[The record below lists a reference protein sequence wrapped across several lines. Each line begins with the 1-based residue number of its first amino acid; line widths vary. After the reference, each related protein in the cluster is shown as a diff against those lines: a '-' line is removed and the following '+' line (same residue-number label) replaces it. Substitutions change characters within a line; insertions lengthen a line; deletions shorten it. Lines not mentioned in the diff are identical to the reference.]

1 MHHCIY
7 STPIFLVHI
16 YLPKRNWC
24 YSLSSALS
32 MKFSSFTRD
41 NSSSKFLLS
50 LLWVSLSACK
60 TTAERNPVWPLSF
73 CLNTT
78 SWELQLFWHCSYL
91 YERYDLQVGQSFSLN
106 WFKLFDKLKFIF
118 KGFNCVEKLSI
129 QDWFLLRTYCRE
141 VCYFSVGEVCPFWC
155 SIPSF
160 PVKKVKIWECRNIMI
175 IYH

>member
-1 MHHCIY
+1 
-7 STPIFLVHI
+7 
-16 YLPKRNWC
+16 
-24 YSLSSALS
+24 

-50 LLWVSLSACK
+50 LLWVSLSAYK

-73 CLNTT
+73 CFNTT

-129 QDWFLLRTYCRE
+129 QDWFLLCTYCRE

-160 PVKKVKIWECRNIMI
+160 PVKKVKHECAAKPELVTDAPDCHFETMKQLYRYSGPVLCIPLT
-175 IYH
+175 